1 MFSLDGKTFI
11 AKVVDVYDGDTC
23 SVVVWYRGRL
33 TKFRVRCS
41 GYDSPEMKPPKN
53 AENREEIIH
62 RAMLARNF
70 FAHRVTNCDFD
81 IEGKYN
87 KTDMQKIMEMNTK
100 FIRIECGGWDK
111 YGRLLA
117 DFYVDRCHVNTDMI
131 ARNHGYPYAEDDEDE
146 NEKDNDEDD
155 DASEESEE
163 SVEM

>member
-1 MFSLDGKTFI
+1 MFSLDGKKFT

-23 SVVVWYRGRL
+23 SVVVWHLGRL

-62 RAMLARNF
+62 RAILARNYF
-70 FAHRVTNCDFD
+70 TSKVTNCDFN

-87 KTDMQKIMEMNTK
+87 KLEMQKIVDLNTK
-100 FIRIECGGWDK
+100 LIVIECGGWDK

-117 DFYVDRCHVNTDMI
+117 DFYADRCHVNTDMI
-131 ARNHGYPYAEDDEDE
+131 ARNYGYPY
-146 NEKDNDEDD
+146 NGGTKM
-155 DASEESEE
+155 
-163 SVEM
+163 SV